1 MLFILGGCRVK
12 WQEHYFDELLQSTLH
27 FLVLNS
33 HLEILGSYLFL
44 LQQQAWLK
52 YTACFNRLLLLVF
65 FLSWEWKNR
74 VLDNSTEPWHHA
86 LFSTL
91 FKSNKTT
98 HSSNGNRFFTW
109 QSSSWSTNILFYS
122 PEQLFLIPSG
132 YKGHSNTMC
141 TCTKWQIK
149 ANSLLQ
155 GNWVSQLVRAGNL
168 WVF

>member
-1 MLFILGGCRVK
+1 MLIIPGNFRVK

-27 FLVLNS
+27 FLVLHK

-52 YTACFNRLLLLVF
+52 YTACFNRLLIVF

-86 LFSTL
+86 LFFLL

-98 HSSNGNRFFTW
+98 HSSNGNKFFTW

-141 TCTKWQIK
+141 TYTKWQIK
-149 ANSLLQ
+149 ANCLL
-155 GNWVSQLVRAGNL
+155 
-168 WVF
+168 

>member
-1 MLFILGGCRVK
+1 MLIILGDCRVK

-33 HLEILGSYLFL
+33 RLEILGSYLFL

-52 YTACFNRLLLLVF
+52 YTACFNRLLLLF
-65 FLSWEWKNR
+65 FFSLESGKTR
-74 VLDNSTEPWHHA
+74 VLDNSTKPWHHA
-86 LFSTL
+86 LFFL
-91 FKSNKTT
+91 LLKSNKAT
-98 HSSNGNRFFTW
+98 HSSKWNRFFTW
-109 QSSSWSTNILFYS
+109 QSFSCSTNILFYS

-149 ANSLLQ
+149 ANCLLQ
-155 GNWVSQLVRAGNL
+155 GNWVGQLVRTGNL
-168 WVF
+168 WMF